1 MAMPMGYTPGDA
13 PEEKA
18 DSVQDYK
25 ITCMNFIEE
34 ISADYKAW
42 VDYYK
47 LPREEDSKRRREI
60 DSVISRTNQW
70 IAKVPQSIKGVDV
83 VMNDGI
89 QKMAEATA
97 GRPFQIG
104 VFISGTAGY
113 TSAAPGKVDVRVR
126 AAGRNGRK
134 TSLGFHFQDNRF
146 RIESTCEARMDE
158 AVPDGKYEMMDI
170 GLALH
175 ADEAK
180 PGDVASFTITVCE
193 MDNEIETDRRGL
205 TTIVHFR

>member
-13 PEEKA
+13 PEEKT

-25 ITCMNFIEE
+25 ITCMSFIEE

-47 LPREEDSKRRREI
+47 LPKEEDSRRRREI
-60 DSVISRTNQW
+60 DSVIPRTNRW
-70 IAKVPQSIKGVDV
+70 IAKVAQSIKGVDV

-104 VFISGTAGY
+104 VFVNGKAGY
-113 TSAAPGKVDVRVR
+113 TSAAPGRVDVRVR
-126 AAGRNGRK
+126 AAGRDGRK

-146 RIESTCEARMDE
+146 RIESTCGARMGE
-158 AVPDGKYEMMDI
+158 AIPEGEYGAMDI
-170 GLALH
+170 RLVLYAE
-175 ADEAK
+175 EAK
-180 PGDVASFTITVCE
+180 PGDVASFTVTVCE
-193 MDNEIETDRRGL
+193 MDNGTETDRRGL

>member
-13 PEEKA
+13 PEEKT

-25 ITCMNFIEE
+25 ITCMSFIEE
-34 ISADYKAW
+34 ISTDYKAW

-47 LPREEDSKRRREI
+47 LPEEEDSKRRREI

-70 IAKVPQSIKGVDV
+70 IAKVAQSIKGVDV
-83 VMNDGI
+83 IMNDGI

-104 VFISGTAGY
+104 AFVNGTAGY
-113 TSAAPGKVDVRVR
+113 TSAAPGAVDVRVR
-126 AAGRNGRK
+126 AAGRDGRK

-146 RIESTCEARMDE
+146 RIESTCGARMDE
-158 AVPDGKYEMMDI
+158 SVPEDEYEAMDI
-170 GLALH
+170 RLVLYAE
-175 ADEAK
+175 EAK
-180 PGDVASFTITVCE
+180 PGDVASFTVTVCE
-193 MDNEIETDRRGL
+193 MDNGTETDRRGL

>member
-25 ITCMNFIEE
+25 ITCMSFIEE

-47 LPREEDSKRRREI
+47 LPEEEDSKRRSEI
-60 DSVISRTNQW
+60 DSVISRTNRW
-70 IAKVPQSIKGVDV
+70 IAKVAQSIKGVDV
-83 VMNDGI
+83 IMNDGI

-104 VFISGTAGY
+104 VFVNGTAGY
-113 TSAAPGKVDVRVR
+113 TSAAPGTVDVRVR
-126 AAGRNGRK
+126 AAGRDGRK

-146 RIESTCEARMDE
+146 RIESTCGARMGESIPGDE
-158 AVPDGKYEMMDI
+158 YGAMDI
-170 GLALH
+170 RLVLYAE
-175 ADEAK
+175 EAK
-180 PGDVASFTITVCE
+180 PGDVASFTVTVCE
-193 MDNEIETDRRGL
+193 MDNGTETDRRGL

>member
-1 MAMPMGYTPGDA
+1 MAMPMDYTPGDA
-13 PEEKA
+13 PEERA
-18 DSVQDYK
+18 SSVQDYK

-47 LPREEDSKRRREI
+47 LPVEEDSKRRREI
-60 DSVISRTNQW
+60 DSVISRTNRW
-70 IAKVPQSIKGVDV
+70 IAKVPRSIKGVDV

-104 VFISGTAGY
+104 VFVNGRAGY
-113 TSAAPGKVDVRVR
+113 TSAAPGVVDVRVR
-126 AAGRNGRK
+126 AAGRNGRG
-134 TSLGFHFQDNRF
+134 TTLGFHFQDSRF
-146 RIESTCEARMDE
+146 RIESTCGARMDE
-158 AVPDGKYEMMDI
+158 AVPGGEYGVMDLR
-170 GLALH
+170 LALH
-175 ADEAK
+175 AEGAK
-180 PGDVASFTITVCE
+180 PGDVASFTVTVCE
-193 MDNEIETDRRGL
+193 MDDRTETDRRGL

>member
-18 DSVQDYK
+18 DSVQNYK

-47 LPREEDSKRRREI
+47 LPSEEDSKRRREI
-60 DSVISRTNQW
+60 DSAISRTNQW
-70 IAKVPQSIKGVDV
+70 IARVPQSIKGVDV

-104 VFISGTAGY
+104 VFVNGAAGY
-113 TSAAPGKVDVRVR
+113 TSAAPGKVGVRVR

-134 TSLGFHFQDNRF
+134 TTFGFHFQDSRF
-146 RIESTCEARMDE
+146 RIESTCGARMGE
-158 AVPDGKYEMMDI
+158 AVPGGEHEMMDVS
-170 GLALH
+170 LVLH

-180 PGDVASFTITVCE
+180 PGDVASFTVTVCE
-193 MDNEIETDRRGL
+193 MDGGTETDRRGL
-205 TTIVHFR
+205 TTIVRFR